1 MTLVKNF
8 QSLVEIFHVR
18 EKLASIPPLARVLSS
33 LILAAL
39 RKDSKLKSHLIPQTG
54 KKEEKEYLYLF
65 KGRAVGKHFVFFKDK
80 CVLLY
85 LFQ

>member
-18 EKLASIPPLARVLSS
+18 EKLETIPPLARVLSS

-39 RKDSKLKSHLIPQTG
+39 RKDSKLQPRLIPQTG
-54 KKEEKEYLYLF
+54 KGKKNIRCYLLELPERKVFKKKMCVFLF
-65 KGRAVGKHFVFFKDK
+65 I
-80 CVLLY
+80 
-85 LFQ
+85 

>member
-18 EKLASIPPLARVLSS
+18 EKLETIPPLARVLSS

-39 RKDSKLKSHLIPQTG
+39 RKDSKLQPRLIPQTG
-54 KKEEKEYLYLF
+54 KRKKNIRRKILSLRAARKKTFFLKE
-65 KGRAVGKHFVFFKDK
+65 K
-80 CVLLY
+80 CVFLL
-85 LFQ
+85 FI

>member
-39 RKDSKLKSHLIPQTG
+39 RKDSKLKSRLIPQTG
-54 KKEEKEYLYLF
+54 KKKEYLF
-65 KGRAVGKHFVFFKDK
+65 IQ
-80 CVLLY
+80 C
-85 LFQ
+85 